1 MDITVDL
8 PDDIRDKAKEAG
20 IDLSRTLRD
29 AVESELERT
38 RAMKDLTAGT
48 NHTERILE
56 LETPEGE
63 PSKGVLL
70 YENRKGD
77 QVILTEDEK
86 LIFYYRQQAK
96 HFVREDE
103 EDALRETLQDVC
115 DEFDEYISVMARL
128 EIKPDTVDL

>member
-1 MDITVDL
+1 M
-8 PDDIRDKAKEAG
+8 
-20 IDLSRTLRD
+20 
-29 AVESELERT
+29 
-38 RAMKDLTAGT
+38 
-48 NHTERILE
+48 
-56 LETPEGE
+56 
-63 PSKGVLL
+63 

>member
-48 NHTERILE
+48 NHTERFLE

-63 PSKGVLL
+63 PFKGVLL

>member
-48 NHTERILE
+48 THTERILE

-63 PSKGVLL
+63 PFKGVLL

>member
-48 NHTERILE
+48 NHTERVLE
-56 LETPEGE
+56 LETPDGQ
-63 PSKGVLL
+63 PFKGVLL